1 MGYTILM
8 GLFNMNLT
16 FDKREKIDIILIVI
30 STISLLT
37 SFFLSIDY
45 LSWIAIILCGTPIFK
60 ECIEGLIKEFDL
72 KADLLVSIAIIAS
85 IIIGELFAAGEIA
98 TIMTIGG
105 FLEEYTVKKS
115 QRRIEELIK
124 ITPQIA
130 TRIKNGIEEKIPVE
144 NISIGDIIKVLP
156 GEQIPTDGII
166 INGESSVDQKTLTG
180 ESLPVDKKE
189 NDEVYSGTI
198 NLYGSFTMK
207 ATKISQESSLQKLIK
222 LIESSKPENARIV
235 RQADKWA
242 TLIVVIAFTAALLT
256 YLYTFEIV
264 RAVTILVVF
273 CPCALVLATPT
284 AIMAAIGNLTKYG
297 ILVKDGQSLEELAHV
312 DELIFDKTGTLTY
325 GTPKVVKVIS
335 KDPKEMMYLAASL
348 ESKSEHPLAKAIVKH
363 YNKKELAEVTGF
375 NMHIGKG
382 ISGTINGSKIVAGN
396 EKHLELENITLK
408 SDDKP
413 KKGEIIIYVA
423 KDSEIIGKILLR
435 DTLRKTSKETI
446 WKLKGLRIKT
456 TLLTGD
462 NEKTAKSVARELKI
476 RNVKFNCLPEDKLE
490 YIEREQTLGHKV
502 AMIGDGINDAP
513 SLRKANVGIAM
524 GDIGSDISVE
534 AANITLINDNIK
546 DIPHLIRIARKT
558 VRIINIG
565 IGFALSINIIAM
577 ALAILGYLNPIEGA
591 LIHNIGSV
599 VVIVLSSSLIN
610 YKTFAKS
617 KKTGLSKNLNKTKLK
632 KYKYKKHGGF

>member
-1 MGYTILM
+1 M

-16 FDKREKIDIILIVI
+16 FDKREKINIILIVI
-30 STISLLT
+30 SAISLLI

-60 ECIEGLIKEFDL
+60 ECIEGLIREFDL
-72 KADLLVSIAIIAS
+72 KADLLVSIAIVAS

-98 TIMTIGG
+98 TIMAIGG
-105 FLEEYTVKKS
+105 FLEEYTVKKTQS
-115 QRRIEELIK
+115 RIEELIK
-124 ITPQIA
+124 MTPQVA
-130 TRIKNGIEEKIPVE
+130 TRIKNGIEEKIPIE
-144 NISIGDIIKVLP
+144 NISVGDIIKVLP
-156 GEQIPTDGII
+156 GENIPTDGII
-166 INGESSVDQKTLTG
+166 INGESSIDQKMLTG
-180 ESLPVDKKE
+180 ESLPGDKNE

-198 NLYGSFTMK
+198 NLYGTFTMK

-222 LIESSKPENARIV
+222 LIDSTKPENAKIV

-242 TLIVVIAFTAALLT
+242 TLIVVIAFISAILT
-256 YLYTFEIV
+256 YLYTFEII
-264 RAVTILVVF
+264 RSVTILVVF

-284 AIMAAIGNLTKYG
+284 AIMAAIGNLTKHG
-297 ILVKDGQSLEELAHV
+297 ILVKDGESLEELAHV

-335 KDPKEMMYLAASL
+335 KDPREMMYLAASL

-363 YNKKELAEVTGF
+363 YDKRELAEVTDF

-382 ISGTINGSKIVAGN
+382 ISGTINGSKIIAGN
-396 EKHLELENITLK
+396 EKLLKLENITLD
-408 SDDKP
+408 SYDEP
-413 KKGEIIIYVA
+413 KKGEITIYVA

-462 NEKTAKSVARELKI
+462 NEKTAKSIAGETKI
-476 RNVKFNCLPEDKLE
+476 RNVKFDCLPEDKLE
-490 YIEREQTLGHKV
+490 YIKREQTLGHKV

-513 SLRKANVGIAM
+513 SLRQANVGIAM
-524 GDIGSDISVE
+524 GDIGSDVSVE

-546 DIPHLIRIARKT
+546 DIPHLIGIARKT
-558 VRIINIG
+558 VSIINIG
-565 IGFALSINIIAM
+565 IGFALSVNIIAM
-577 ALAILGYLNPIEGA
+577 GLAILGYLNPIEGA

-599 VVIVLSSSLIN
+599 VVIIFSSSLIN
-610 YKTFAKS
+610 YKISSTKNKKLAK
-617 KKTGLSKNLNKTKLK
+617 KNLNKTKLK
-632 KYKYKKHGGF
+632 KYNYKKHGGF